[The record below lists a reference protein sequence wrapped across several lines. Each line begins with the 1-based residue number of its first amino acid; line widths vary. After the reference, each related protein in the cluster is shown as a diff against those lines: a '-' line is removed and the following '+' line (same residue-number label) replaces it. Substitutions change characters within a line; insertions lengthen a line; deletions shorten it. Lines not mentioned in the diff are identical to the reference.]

1 MKKFAL
7 VLGASGSIGS
17 AICRELAHNGW
28 SLYMHYNHQ
37 ADIIQ
42 SLTKELN
49 QAYPEQEFMTI
60 HADLTDEFATTTIAQ
75 SVFSLDAIVV
85 ASGQALYKL
94 VEDTTS
100 EDINALWKVHVQTPI
115 QLISVLSSK
124 LRKHEV
130 SYITMIGSIWGEA
143 GGAGETLYS
152 TVKGAIHA
160 FVKAYAQEVSFNGIR
175 VNAVAPGLI
184 DTKMNGHLND
194 EEMSSLVS
202 EIPLERAG
210 KPEEVAYLVAF
221 LQSGKADYITGQILR
236 INGGWYI

>member
-7 VLGASGSIGS
+7 VLGASGAIGS
-17 AICRELAHNGW
+17 AVCRGLAENGW
-28 SLYMHYNHQ
+28 SLYMHYNHHT
-37 ADIIQ
+37 DVIQ
-42 SLTKELN
+42 NLIKELS
-49 QAYPEQEFMTI
+49 QTYPEQEFMTI
-60 HADLTDEFATTTIAQ
+60 HADLTADSAATTIAQ
-75 SVFSLDAIVV
+75 SVFSIEAIVV

-94 VEDTTS
+94 VEDTTV
-100 EDINALWKVHVQTPI
+100 EEMTALWKVHVQTPI
-115 QLISVLSSK
+115 QMIALLAPK
-124 LRKHEV
+124 LRQHPV

-160 FVKAYAQEVSFNGIR
+160 FVKAYAKEVSFNGTR

-184 DTKMNGHLND
+184 DTSMNSHLN
-194 EEMSSLVS
+194 ETEMADLLA

-210 KPEEVAYLVAF
+210 TPEEVAHLVSF
-221 LQSGKADYITGQILR
+221 LHSGKANYITGQILR

>member
-17 AICRELAHNGW
+17 AICRELADHGW
-28 SLYMHYNHQ
+28 SLYMQYNHHVDTVQ
-37 ADIIQ
+37 VLSD
-42 SLTKELN
+42 ELIRT
-49 QAYPEQEFMTI
+49 YPDQEFMTI
-60 HADLTDEFATTTIAQ
+60 HADLTDEFAATTIAQ
-75 SVFSLDAIVV
+75 SVFSLKAIVV

-94 VEDTTS
+94 VEDTTV
-100 EDINALWKVHVQTPI
+100 EEMNALWKVHVQTPI
-115 QLISVLSSK
+115 QLIGLLSSK
-124 LRKHEV
+124 LRQHQV

-160 FVKAYAQEVSFNGIR
+160 FVKAYAQEVSYNGIR

-194 EEMSSLVS
+194 EEMSSLLLD
-202 EIPLERAG
+202 IPLERAG

-221 LQSGKADYITGQILR
+221 LQSGKADYITGQIMR

>member
-17 AICRELAHNGW
+17 AICRELAEDGW
-28 SLYMHYNHQ
+28 SLYMQYNHHG
-37 ADIIQ
+37 DIVQ
-42 SLTKELN
+42 SLITELMET
-49 QAYPEQEFMTI
+49 YTEQEFMTI
-60 HADLTDEFATTTIAQ
+60 HADLTSHSAANTIVQ
-75 SVFSLDAIVV
+75 SVFSVEAIVV

-94 VEDTTS
+94 VEDTTEEEMS
-100 EDINALWKVHVQTPI
+100 ALWKVHVQTPI
-115 QLISVLSSK
+115 QIIGLLSSK
-124 LRKHEV
+124 LRQHPV

-160 FVKAYAQEVSFNGIR
+160 FVKAYAKEVSYNGIR

-184 DTKMNGHLND
+184 DTKMNGHLNED
-194 EEMSSLVS
+194 EISDILAD
-202 EIPLERAG
+202 IPLERAG
-210 KPEEVAYLVAF
+210 TPEEVAHLVTF
-221 LQSGKADYITGQILR
+221 LESGKADYITGQILR

>member
-17 AICRELAHNGW
+17 AVCRELASNGW

-37 ADIIQ
+37 TNRMQGLI
-42 SLTKELN
+42 KELMN
-49 QAYPEQEFMTI
+49 EFPEQEFMMI
-60 HADLTDEFATTTIAQ
+60 HADLTDEFAATTITQ

-94 VEDTTS
+94 VEDTS
-100 EDINALWKVHVQTPI
+100 IEDMNALWKVHVQTPI
-115 QLISVLSSK
+115 QLIGLLSPK
-124 LRKHEV
+124 LRQHEV

-160 FVKAYAQEVSFNGIR
+160 FVKAYAQEASYNGIR

-194 EEMSSLVS
+194 DEMSSLVS